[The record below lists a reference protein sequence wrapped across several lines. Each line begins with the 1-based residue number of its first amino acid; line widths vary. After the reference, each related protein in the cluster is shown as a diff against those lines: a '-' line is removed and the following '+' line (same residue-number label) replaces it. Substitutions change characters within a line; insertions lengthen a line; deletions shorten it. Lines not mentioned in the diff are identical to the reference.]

1 MHEGQEV
8 VVDYIDIRIG
18 GCVLTAHKDFVLPL
32 NRSLKRMVI
41 VASVAN
47 SYSGER
53 VHITVVPKFG
63 TSSQV
68 LLHRLTQRFTPRMR
82 TAHMYLGSPREDS
95 ATIGIKFV
103 LVQTST
109 SIIADQSA
117 RFVSECDKSGLVAT
131 IRLQESCS
139 FIAEVLGWQQSQD
152 AASAGAIDSLT
163 ATITD
168 ISTRA
173 GIHIANVVLC
183 PTTDTPTTTLLE
195 EMRKPLVL

>member
-47 SYSGER
+47 SYSGEL
-53 VHITVVPKFG
+53 VHITIVPKFG

-68 LLHRLTQRFTPRMR
+68 LLHRLTRRFTPQMR
-82 TAHMYLGSPREDS
+82 TAHMYLGSLREGS
-95 ATIGIKFV
+95 ATIGIRFV
-103 LVQTST
+103 LVQTGT

-117 RFVSECDKSGLVAT
+117 RFVSECTKNGLVAT

-139 FIAEVLGWQQSQD
+139 FIAEVQGQD
-152 AASAGAIDSLT
+152 AASADTIDSLT
-163 ATITD
+163 ATVTEVCK
-168 ISTRA
+168 RA
-173 GIHIANVVLC
+173 GIYIANVVLC
-183 PTTDTPTTTLLE
+183 PTSQAPTTTLLE
-195 EMRKPLVL
+195 EIRKPLVL